1 MKNQARWAL
10 ALALGVGLVQQA
22 QAEEKILV
30 QVPAILDAG
39 AGVGDAIKR
48 DCSLESLMGSHAFES
63 VNKKFPGSTRVE
75 KAEGAQGKVLKLTIT
90 SVIGAGGGAWS
101 GPKTMTVRAELLQ
114 SGKVVASTVK
124 SRSSGGGAFGG
135 MKGTCQIFDRV
146 MTTLGSDVAA
156 WLPDALK
163 GK

>member
-1 MKNQARWAL
+1 MKSQAVWVL
-10 ALALGVGLVQQA
+10 AIVLDIGLAQHA
-22 QAEEKILV
+22 QAEEKIMV

-48 DCSLESLMGSHAFES
+48 DCSLEARMGSHAFQS
-63 VNKKFPGSTRVE
+63 VSKKFPGSAQVE
-75 KAEGAQGKVLKLTIT
+75 KAKGEQGKVLKLTIT

-146 MTTLGSDVAA
+146 MTTLGADVAA
-156 WLPDALK
+156 WLPSALK
-163 GK
+163 GN

>member
-1 MKNQARWAL
+1 MKNQTRWAL
-10 ALALGVGLVQQA
+10 ALALGVGLGQHA
-22 QAEEKILV
+22 QAEEKIRV

-63 VNKKFPGSTRVE
+63 VSKKFPGSTRVE
-75 KAEGAQGKVLKLTIT
+75 KTQGEQGKVLKLTIT

-101 GPKTMTVRAELLQ
+101 GPKTMTVRADLLE

-135 MKGTCQIFDRV
+135 MKGTCQIFERV

-156 WLPDALK
+156 WLPSALK